1 MQIRGK
7 NRIMVDLKDTQ
18 TEKNLYRALTGEALA
33 HLKYQFYKS
42 KLTDEYKEY
51 ELLLDEI
58 IHNEKEH
65 GKIWFKLLNNGEIP
79 SNKECLEDAI
89 HGETFEHTDMYPT
102 FSQIAEEEG
111 FHEIAE
117 LFREV
122 AEIEGRH
129 SEEFSNILKE
139 VQDGDYFRAEN
150 TVEWKCLNCGEIVK
164 SVKAPNIC
172 PVCNHPQKY
181 FKKI

>member
-1 MQIRGK
+1 M
-7 NRIMVDLKDTQ
+7 DLKDTE

-42 KLTDEYKEY
+42 QLSKEY
-51 ELLLDEI
+51 TEYETLLDEI

-65 GKIWFKLLNNGEIP
+65 GKIWFKLLHDGSVPDNETN
-79 SNKECLEDAI
+79 LVDAI
-89 HGETFEHTDMYPT
+89 SGETFEHVDMYPT
-102 FSQIAEEEG
+102 FAKIADEEG
-111 FHEIAE
+111 FKEIAE
-117 LFREV
+117 LFRSV

-129 SEEFSNILKE
+129 SDEFEEILK
-139 VQDGDYFRAEN
+139 GITN
-150 TVEWKCLNCGEIVK
+150 TDEGSGEWKCLNCGHIMTGEK
-164 SVKAPNIC
+164 PSVC